1 MVYRTYRTYKTYFTI
16 VYKTYRTHRTYETYI
31 TLNRILFSILSI
43 IMSPKFV
50 NPIWLL
56 LSFRLPV
63 ERQRSTAGNFLDPQG
78 F

>member
-16 VYKTYRTHRTYETYI
+16 VYKTHRTYETYI
-31 TLNRILFSILSI
+31 TLNRILFSILST
-43 IMSPKFV
+43 IMIRKFV

-56 LSFRLPV
+56 LSFWLPV